1 MRRVIFQNLISLDGY
16 FEGPKR
22 EIDWHNVDS
31 EFNDYAIDFLNSVD
45 TLLFG
50 RVTYELMASYW
61 PTEDAI
67 TNDPVVAEKMN
78 SLTKF
83 VFSKTLKKVNW
94 NNTTLIN
101 EDIAEKVEKLKK
113 SQGRDIAIFGS
124 SDLAL
129 ALIPSG
135 LIDELS
141 IMINPIILGKGKTIF
156 RGINSRLNLTLVRTK
171 IFRSGNVLLCY
182 EPVNKP
188 EYPNYDLQKYAHI
201 S

>member
-1 MRRVIFQNLISLDGY
+1 MISLDGY

-31 EFNDYAIDFLNSVD
+31 EFNDYAIGFLNSID

-50 RVTYELMASYW
+50 RVTYELMANYW
-61 PTEDAI
+61 PTPNAI
-67 TNDPVVAEKMN
+67 NDDPVVAEKMN
-78 SLTKF
+78 NLTKF
-83 VFSKTLKKVNW
+83 VFSKTLKKANW
-94 NNTTLIN
+94 TNTTLIK
-101 EDIAEKVEKLKK
+101 EDVAEKVEKLKK
-113 SQGRDIAIFGS
+113 SPGKDIAIFGS

-135 LIDELS
+135 LIDELI

-156 RGINSRLNLTLVRTK
+156 RGINSRLSLTLVRTK

-182 EPVNKP
+182 EPVIKP
-188 EYPNYDLQKYAHI
+188 EYHNYDLQKHAHI